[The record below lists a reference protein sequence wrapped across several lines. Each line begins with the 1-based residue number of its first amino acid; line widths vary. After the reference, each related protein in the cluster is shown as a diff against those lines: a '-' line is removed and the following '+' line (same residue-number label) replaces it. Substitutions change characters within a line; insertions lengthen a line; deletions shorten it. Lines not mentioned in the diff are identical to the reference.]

1 MRRRPTLTA
10 LELVAGAPALP
21 RRDPPAGAAQGPT
34 AVTGE
39 AFYRERIALPPD
51 AVFRAQL
58 QDVSLA
64 DAPAT
69 TLSEVTEDPA
79 GAGPPFPFSLPYDP
93 AQIDERFTYAV
104 WASVSAAGR
113 LLFTTTQHYPVITHG
128 NPTAG
133 LTLLM
138 EMVPAGGPGSGPGP
152 GAGAAAGAG
161 LGPRARDGQSLR
173 TQPAAVQAAFEAL
186 WGDQAGARWVAEHE
200 AELARQG
207 R

>member
-1 MRRRPTLTA
+1 MRRRPTLIA
-10 LELVAGAPALP
+10 LGLVAGAPALP
-21 RRDPPAGAAQGPT
+21 RRAPTAGAAQGPT

-51 AVFRAQL
+51 TVFRVQL

-69 TLSEVTEDPA
+69 TLSEVTTDAA

-104 WASVSAAGR
+104 RADVSAAGR

-133 LTLLM
+133 LLLLM
-138 EMVPAGGPGSGPGP
+138 EMVPAGGQGAGPGP
-152 GAGAAAGAG
+152 GPGGGAG